1 MNLKFGKITEV
12 DAAKGLAKVTFA
24 EDDNLVTRF
33 LPMSVPKSL
42 KDKYSIPFDINEHVW
57 CIMDENCEDGVI
69 GGAIYDSKNTPG
81 GAIGKSSVH
90 FVGNMSVDYDRAT
103 ATLKISGAGNVE
115 IDTTGDVTI
124 KCNHA
129 IINSLTSVDITAVT
143 AINLN
148 APMVTASAAMTVT
161 ASLAA
166 AAITTAPGAGLS
178 GNMSIA
184 GNITSTG
191 SITAAEINEG
201 AIRLS
206 THKHIGVQTGAGTSG
221 TPI

>member
-12 DAAKGLAKVTFA
+12 DADKGLAKVTFA

-33 LPMSVPKSL
+33 LPMSMPKTL
-42 KDKYSIPFDINEHVW
+42 KDKWSIPFDINEHVW

-69 GGAIYDSKNTPG
+69 GGAIYDSANTAG

-103 ATLKISGAGNVE
+103 ATLKISGSGNVK

-124 KCNHA
+124 NCNHA

-148 APMVTASAAMTVT
+148 APMVACSAA
-161 ASLAA
+161 LAA
-166 AAITTAPGAGLS
+166 ASITTVPGAGGT
-178 GNMSIA
+178 GNMSIT
-184 GNITSTG
+184 GDITSTG
-191 SITAAEINEG
+191 SVTAAQIKEG
-201 AIRLS
+201 TIRLS

>member
-33 LPMSVPKSL
+33 LPMSMPKTL
-42 KDKYSIPFDINEHVW
+42 KDKWSIPYDINEHVW

-69 GGAIYDSKNTPG
+69 GGAIYDSANSPN

-90 FVGNMSVDYDRAT
+90 FVGNMSVEYDRAT
-103 ATLKISGAGNVE
+103 ATLKINGNGNVK

-124 KCNHA
+124 NCNHA
-129 IINSLTSVDITAVT
+129 IIKSLTSVDITAVT

-148 APMVTASAAMTVT
+148 APMVACSAA
-161 ASLAA
+161 LAA
-166 AAITTAPGAGLS
+166 AAITTVSGAGGS

-184 GNITSTG
+184 GDITSTG
-191 SITAAEINEG
+191 AITAAEIKEG